1 MENVTRVLVVDDN
14 EAITTRIEKQFSSHA
29 VIKVVNVINNGKE
42 ALDYIIK
49 HQGEYDIICMDII
62 LPEIDGLSI
71 LKRMKQEHIKKKII
85 VLTSYKKEYTINMT
99 NQYGVSY
106 YMLKPFSMLALET
119 RIIELA
125 QKDSLKTVKLNDQ
138 EREVH
143 IAISKILHQLGI
155 PSHIKGYNYIRE
167 SVFLFYKNSDS
178 YGGITKEIYPEV
190 ALKYSTT
197 ASRVERAI
205 RHAIEVSW
213 NRGDYDLMEE
223 LFGNSVAFDK
233 AKPTNSEFIASIADR
248 LRYDKKLLQV

>member
-14 EAITTRIEKQFSSHA
+14 KSITAKIEKQSSSHT
-29 VIKVVNVINNGKE
+29 VIKVVNVLNNGAE
-42 ALDYIIK
+42 ALDYIINHK
-49 HQGEYDIICMDII
+49 NEYDIICMDII
-62 LPEIDGLSI
+62 LPDIDGLTI
-71 LKRMKQEHIKKKII
+71 LEKMKQEGIKKKVI

-119 RIIELA
+119 RIIEIA
-125 QKDSLKTVKLNDQ
+125 KKENLKAVELNDK
-138 EREVH
+138 ERELHV
-143 IAISKILHQLGI
+143 AISKILHQLGI

-190 ALKYSTT
+190 ALRFSTT

-248 LRYDKKLLQV
+248 LRYDKKLLRI